1 LSFNERFV
9 LRFTDKTLAL
19 NDLVKDNESVV
30 VFQKNEQL
38 IIHSNKEN
46 IYSIAIH
53 DLVDEKCSLKQY
65 K

>member
-1 LSFNERFV
+1 MNV
-9 LRFTDKTLAL
+9 LFCFTDKTLAL

-30 VFQKNEQL
+30 VFRKNEQL

-53 DLVDEKCSLKQY
+53 DLWDEKCSLKQY

>member
-1 LSFNERFV
+1 LSFNERV

-53 DLVDEKCSLKQY
+53 DLVDEKFAKTI
-65 K
+65 